1 MSLILRVARCWT
13 FSRTS
18 MSFLFHGRHAVTAY
32 SRWGLTNTLYI
43 WSIMTQFLR
52 NHHLRVHHVFRL
64 RMVWIWP
71 AVGSPRT
78 WGALIILKYAA
89 IQNMY
94 RLGQSTREYLRKMA
108 QNCPLV
114 SKKPWQNFPNPCE
127 HRCVIATQVV
137 IFDWFFSGFQR
148 RWFYN
153 VVQVFSAI
161 SIDPSSHSYPINTCY
176 SVNNENLVFLI

>member
-1 MSLILRVARCWT
+1 MAPGLGRNN
-13 FSRTS
+13 
-18 MSFLFHGRHAVTAY
+18 FLSTHHRH
-32 SRWGLTNTLYI
+32 
-43 WSIMTQFLR
+43 MTQFLR

-176 SVNNENLVFLI
+176 SVNNENLVFFI